1 MSSDCKGRTQR
12 EIGKD
17 IENWRMKKT
26 TLSQEDLALMLGLNG
41 DRQYRRICV
50 ECKYEFSLKQIR
62 LLAKLMNVS
71 TDYLIP
77 DADFEED
84 PKYIENVIKK
94 DSTYSQDKLEEIV
107 IENLEVCLS
116 EADHRIMTYATE
128 IINMKEEELKED
140 IADQMESTLK
150 IAKRALKRIS

>member
-1 MSSDCKGRTQR
+1 
-12 EIGKD
+12 
-17 IENWRMKKT
+17 
-26 TLSQEDLALMLGLNG
+26 
-41 DRQYRRICV
+41 
-50 ECKYEFSLKQIR
+50 
-62 LLAKLMNVS
+62 MNVS

-107 IENLEVCLS
+107 IENSEVCLS